1 MTSLDDP
8 ALVRIAKALA
18 DPTRARILEAIIR
31 DTGLCCGD
39 VGRRLPVTQA
49 TVSHHMRVLA
59 EAGLVESRRVGQQV
73 RVRPVLETLEAYHAA
88 LGDLVAALDA
98 PGEPATGAAA
108 SDDHSVP
115 PAADQSP
122 AARRARRL
130 APLDARYPRSGD
142 GGQS

>member
-8 ALVRIAKALA
+8 TLVRIAKALA
-18 DPTRARILEAIIR
+18 DPTRARILEAIVR

-49 TVSHHMRVLA
+49 TVSHHLRVLA

-88 LGDLVAALDA
+88 LGDLVAALDVLR
-98 PGEPATGAAA
+98 EPATG
-108 SDDHSVP
+108 P
-115 PAADQSP
+115 
-122 AARRARRL
+122 
-130 APLDARYPRSGD
+130 
-142 GGQS
+142 